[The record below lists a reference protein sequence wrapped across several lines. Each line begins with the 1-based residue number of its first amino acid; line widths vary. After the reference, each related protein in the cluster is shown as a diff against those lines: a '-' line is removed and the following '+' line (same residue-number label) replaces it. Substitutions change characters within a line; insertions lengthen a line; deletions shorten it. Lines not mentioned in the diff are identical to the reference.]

1 MTVPPTWSEDRVE
14 RLKNL
19 WASGMSCSQIAAEL
33 GNVTRNAVI
42 GKVHRLGLPGRADD
56 RRAKAI
62 EAKRAPRL
70 GSPMPKRTKVLRAVL
85 SNPSSA
91 EAKQPVDDPTA
102 GYASAFDASVAVE
115 RRKGLLDLRDGDC
128 KWPIGDPTTPDF
140 FFCGDPAVSELPYC
154 GPHCRAAYQS
164 AGQRETRITPEER
177 ARRVAL
183 GQRMAAMN
191 RAKRAAAS

>member
-1 MTVPPTWSEDRVE
+1 MVAATWSDDRVE
-14 RLKNL
+14 RLKTL
-19 WASGMSCSQIAAEL
+19 WASGLSCSQIAAEL

-70 GSPMPKRTKVLRAVL
+70 GSPTPRRTKVLRAVL
-85 SNPSSA
+85 TAPDLGTQA
-91 EAKQPVDDPTA
+91 EEPADDPAA
-102 GYASAFDASVAVE
+102 GHSTAFDASIPTE

-140 FFCGDPAVSELPYC
+140 FFCGDPAVSEQPYC
-154 GPHCRAAYQS
+154 GRHCREAYQHPS
-164 AGQRETRITPEER
+164 RELRISPEER
-177 ARRVAL
+177 ARRIAL
-183 GQRMAAMN
+183 GQRLAAMH
-191 RAKRAAAS
+191 RAKRAVAS